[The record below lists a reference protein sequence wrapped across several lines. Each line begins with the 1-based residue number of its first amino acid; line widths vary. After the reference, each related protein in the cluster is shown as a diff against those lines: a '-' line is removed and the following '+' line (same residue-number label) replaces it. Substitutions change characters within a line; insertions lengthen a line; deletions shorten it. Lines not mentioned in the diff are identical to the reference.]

1 MGKTTKTE
9 IFFSENLSPAEYRE
23 YKVFKP
29 ISWIICTATCSI
41 SLAMICL
48 AIYERYGD
56 STSRNSVW
64 LPLFWPAYVVALTSL
79 WITAHFSRR
88 HFFLLPRKALR
99 NWKEKHATETGT
111 SPRSPA

>member
-9 IFFSENLSPAEYRE
+9 IFLSENLSPAEYRE

-29 ISWIICTATCSI
+29 ISWIICTSACSI
-41 SLAMICL
+41 CLAMIGL

-56 STSRNSVW
+56 STSRNSAW
-64 LPLFWPAYVVALTSL
+64 SSLFPAYIALSSSL
-79 WITAHFSRR
+79 CIAGGHLSRR